1 MRDTIIWRG
10 MVVFLSSSA
19 IACVPAERVQDDTAA
34 VPPAAAQ
41 PEGAATDAAPPAAAG
56 HADTGAVAAP
66 PATEGGTSTGG
77 NPMKSAPG
85 TVNSVRTADTV
96 KERRGYDRAIT
107 PDFKDPR
114 KRLPP
119 APDSSTDSTST

>member
-19 IACVPAERVQDDTAA
+19 LACTPGAKVEQDTASGA
-34 VPPAAAQ
+34 GAAAT
-41 PEGAATDAAPPAAAG
+41 ENR
-56 HADTGAVAAP
+56 ADTAGTAASQATP
-66 PATEGGTSTGG
+66 PATPGEAAADTTAKPPSTT
-77 NPMKSAPG
+77 PAPVTPAG
-85 TVNSVRTADTV
+85 SRAADTV
-96 KERRGYDRAIT
+96 KERRGYDRAIV

-119 APDSSTDSTST
+119 APDPAADSTSP

>member
-19 IACVPAERVQDDTAA
+19 IACTPGANVEQDSATGAGAPAAENRADTAA
-34 VPPAAAQ
+34 V
-41 PEGAATDAAPPAAAG
+41 AAPQATSGETAD
-56 HADTGAVAAP
+56 ADTTAAKA
-66 PATEGGTSTGG
+66 PAMTPTT
-77 NPMKSAPG
+77 PAPG
-85 TVNSVRTADTV
+85 TTGSSRAADTV

-119 APDSSTDSTST
+119 APDSTTDSTST

>member
-19 IACVPAERVQDDTAA
+19 LACTPAGNVEQDSASGAEARAAENHADTAA
-34 VPPAAAQ
+34 VAAPQATPQATPGETPDAGTAAAKSPATTPAPPTPAASRA
-41 PEGAATDAAPPAAAG
+41 
-56 HADTGAVAAP
+56 
-66 PATEGGTSTGG
+66 
-77 NPMKSAPG
+77 
-85 TVNSVRTADTV
+85 ADTV

-119 APDSSTDSTST
+119 APDSATDSTST

>member
-19 IACVPAERVQDDTAA
+19 LACTPGGNVEQDSASGAGAPAAENRVDTAA
-34 VPPAAAQ
+34 V
-41 PEGAATDAAPPAAAG
+41 AAPQ
-56 HADTGAVAAP
+56 AAP
-66 PATEGGTSTGG
+66 SEA
-77 NPMKSAPG
+77 AD
-85 TVNSVRTADTV
+85 ADTV